1 MNAKRLF
8 IIAIFSLIPI
18 CLFSQTTVAPDG
30 KKVPIV
36 VYSPFNF
43 HGHLMDA
50 LQCTPAQDYY
60 VVTEDKAYLYDN
72 RIGPGYYQGEYS
84 DRQLRETKILNISN
98 FKNTILS
105 NDSCFFF
112 SPTPSRK
119 YNNDYLGIK
128 RGEDLS
134 FIDINGVEY
143 ASLEELLTKIYNA
156 KSLDVFFDAYLSEVK
171 NALYRRGTYNMLYL
185 IRDENQAKSILKDNY
200 DFIYFYNHNVDL
212 AIENFVDYLN
222 AIITDEAVN
231 KKLKGE
237 LKVFFDE
244 QPKLQSFNK
253 AFRDYINNND
263 EDRIYLMLVD
273 ISPILKSNL
282 TSQEYESFYKKQLI
296 DKNKTIAAYNYLA
309 KKYHKE
315 IYQERIPGWDPNY
328 TIIVDYLTKN
338 VLFSIE

>member
-105 NDSCFFF
+105 NDSL
-112 SPTPSRK
+112 SLIHISEPTRP
-119 YNNDYLGIK
+119 
-128 RGEDLS
+128 
-134 FIDINGVEY
+134 
-143 ASLEELLTKIYNA
+143 
-156 KSLDVFFDAYLSEVK
+156 
-171 NALYRRGTYNMLYL
+171 
-185 IRDENQAKSILKDNY
+185 
-200 DFIYFYNHNVDL
+200 
-212 AIENFVDYLN
+212 
-222 AIITDEAVN
+222 
-231 KKLKGE
+231 
-237 LKVFFDE
+237 
-244 QPKLQSFNK
+244 
-253 AFRDYINNND
+253 
-263 EDRIYLMLVD
+263 
-273 ISPILKSNL
+273 
-282 TSQEYESFYKKQLI
+282 
-296 DKNKTIAAYNYLA
+296 
-309 KKYHKE
+309 
-315 IYQERIPGWDPNY
+315 
-328 TIIVDYLTKN
+328 
-338 VLFSIE
+338 